1 MDVENLRS
9 KLEQLNPDERKL
21 LKAKLLGYT
30 RGLPPTIDQFIDDPY
45 FMGSS
50 WSKMLYPYW
59 RQVLREIYP
68 DEITTSHNII
78 VESLALGT
86 GKTTV
91 AIVMGAYN
99 LCRLLYLEDLS
110 RTGVNDMNKPIVL
123 LYMHTSTDKAY
134 QECIDPLW
142 AALQASPFFKQ
153 KKYPFPKKFEI
164 VGDSLRSNNAVGT
177 NLIFASFSEVNFVNA
192 SKMKQRMNT
201 IINRYT
207 NRFMAYQGFLGNII
221 LDSSPSGT
229 DSLVESFLK
238 KTPFAVKI
246 IRAAVWEVK
255 GFLGTYST
263 KTFKVYAG
271 DASHKPFIIE
281 GENKLPVAYDPD
293 RVIEVPMNLYKN
305 YKTDIILA
313 LQDTAGLSVSN
324 SGSWIKNL
332 KKIEE
337 CLHLPQNYP
346 SYITVDQFDPEDNII
361 DYFINNIKEILP
373 VDRRIFLHIDLGITG
388 DAAGISAGYYAGE
401 YIDDDRDLSIIKPK
415 ITIPL
420 SFRLYRKKGQETSI
434 NKIIQFV
441 IWLTTIYEMYVSMDT
456 FQSRVIKQTLEENHV
471 KTCFVSVDRS
481 VDPYNFVKLEMY
493 ENLIEGPKDKNLND
507 EFAKL
512 KLVGGKKVDHPKD
525 FHKDEAD
532 SFTGCAWNIRQ
543 NLKWAAKLPK
553 FYQMLM
559 AQEALNKIYG
569 NGNVVTQLNKKI
581 ENLMNSEDDGWDD

>member
-1 MDVENLRS
+1 MNVENLRS
-9 KLEQLNPDERKL
+9 KLEKLNSEERKL
-21 LKAKLLGYT
+21 LKAKLLGYKQE
-30 RGLPPTIDQFIDDPY
+30 LPPTIDQFIDDPY
-45 FMGSS
+45 YMGVS

-59 RQVLREIYP
+59 RGVLRSIYP

-91 AIVMGAYN
+91 AIVMAAYN
-99 LCRLLYLEDLS
+99 LCRLLFLEDLS
-110 RTGVNDMNKPIVL
+110 RTGVNDINKPIVL
-123 LYMHTSTDKAY
+123 LFMHTSTEKAY
-134 QECIDPLW
+134 QECINPLW
-142 AALQASPFFKQ
+142 DALNSSTFFKQ
-153 KKYPFPKKFEI
+153 KKYPYPKKFKI
-164 VGDSLRSNNAVGT
+164 IGDSIRSNNAVGT
-177 NLIFASFSEVNFVNA
+177 NLLFASFSEVNFINA

-238 KTPFAVKI
+238 KTPFNVKI

-255 GFLGTYST
+255 GFLGTYSSD
-263 KTFKVYAG
+263 TFKVYAG
-271 DASHKPFIIE
+271 DISHKPFIIE
-281 GENKLPVAYDPD
+281 GENKLPPSYDPD
-293 RVIEVPMNLYKN
+293 RVIEVPMNLYNN

-337 CLHLPQNYP
+337 CLYLPQNYP
-346 SYITVDQFDPEDNII
+346 QYITVDQFDPEDSII
-361 DYFINNIKEILP
+361 DYFVNNIKEILP
-373 VDRRIFLHIDLGITG
+373 TDRRIFLHLDLGITG

-401 YIDDDRDLSIIKPK
+401 YIDDDRDLNIIRPK
-415 ITIPL
+415 ISIPL
-420 SFRLYRKKGQETSI
+420 SFRLYRKKGQDTSI
-434 NKIIQFV
+434 SKIEQFI
-441 IWLTTIYEMYVSMDT
+441 IWLSTMYEMYVSMDT
-456 FQSRVIKQTLEENHV
+456 YQSRSIKQTLEANKV
-471 KTCFVSVDRS
+471 KVCFVSVDRTT
-481 VDPYNFVKLEMY
+481 DPYNFVKLEMY
-493 ENLIEGPKDKNLND
+493 DNLIEGPNDKNLIG

-525 FHKDEAD
+525 FHKDQSD

-543 NLKWAAKLPK
+543 NLKWASKLPK
-553 FYQMLM
+553 YYQLLL
-559 AQEALNKIYG
+559 AQETLNKLYG
-569 NGNVVTQLNKKI
+569 NGNVMTKLNKSI
-581 ENLMNSEDDGWDD
+581 ESLMNSDDDEWDN